1 MAALI
6 TIFSAGKP
14 VDLFYVIAEPK
25 YQETINSYLASNGCT
40 ADFLPVSNSMDKAK
54 HIVNKVFNNL
64 KIKVPSLFRPVGPL
78 SLIEFLEQLMARDFI
93 STVCVTPEI
102 RRKIKEKST
111 VNGQADTTTMVD
123 PPSPAFDSS
132 FDDDVVNEIARL
144 ENSKNA
150 LDHSIMNQPIL
161 DAINKVNA
169 NLEAQ
174 NRLMKDVM
182 GEVKDLKQE
191 VREIKVVQEKQ
202 EFILQG
208 IQAKLQIEPT
218 IWCHFCKI
226 SSHNFQECKL
236 KELCI
241 FCATEF
247 HSADECIWKLMRCSE
262 CGEQG
267 HSNQVHHVKEPAL
280 RERIRMCH
288 GKRKFSFR

>member
-1 MAALI
+1 MAALT
-6 TIFSAGKP
+6 TIFSAGRP

-25 YQETINSYLASNGCT
+25 YQETINSYFASNGCR
-40 ADFLPVSNSMDKAK
+40 ADYLPVSNSMEKAK
-54 HIVNKVFNNL
+54 HILNKVFNNL
-64 KIKVPSLFRPVGPL
+64 KMKVPSLFRPVGPL
-78 SLIEFLEQLMARDFI
+78 TLIEFLEQLMARDFI

-111 VNGQADTTTMVD
+111 VNSQADTTTIVD
-123 PPSPAFDSS
+123 PPSLAFDSS

-150 LDHSIMNQPIL
+150 LDQTIMNLPIL

-169 NLEAQ
+169 NLESQ
-174 NRLMKDVM
+174 NSLMKDVM
-182 GEVKDLKQE
+182 CEVKDLKQE
-191 VREIKVVQEKQ
+191 IREIRDVQEKQ
-202 EFILQG
+202 EITLQG

-226 SSHNFQECKL
+226 SSHNFQDCKL

-247 HSADECIWKLMRCSE
+247 HSADECT
-262 CGEQG
+262 
-267 HSNQVHHVKEPAL
+267 
-280 RERIRMCH
+280 
-288 GKRKFSFR
+288 